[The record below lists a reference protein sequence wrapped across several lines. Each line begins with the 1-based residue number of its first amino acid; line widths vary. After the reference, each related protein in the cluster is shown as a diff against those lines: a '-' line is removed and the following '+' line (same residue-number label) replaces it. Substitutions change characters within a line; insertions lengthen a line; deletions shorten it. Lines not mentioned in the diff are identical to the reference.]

1 MPGITLDPQHPA
13 AQIRGILR
21 QLDRELHEVIDYTGT
36 RDFDPLTAAELMGRF
51 GQAYQTLGYHRFTGL
66 LLSMDE
72 LRQASPDEPEEA
84 STVTNDPQGIDNHDH
99 TGDQRSSESIG

>member
-1 MPGITLDPQHPA
+1 MPGTTLDPQHPA

-21 QLDRELHEVIDYTGT
+21 QLDRELHEVIDYTGA

-72 LRQASPDEPEEA
+72 LQHVSPDESEET
-84 STVTNDPQGIDNHDH
+84 SPGIHPQGIDNHDH
-99 TGDQRSSESIG
+99 TGDQRGSESTG